1 MKKHWVFILITALL
15 CSAAASVHG
24 EIFRYTT
31 GKGDTHFTD
40 RPLKGKGYRL
50 IWRSGAGGSSGAG
63 KIGSHKPR
71 SKSRSGKSRK
81 HRWRHKKQ
89 YAPMIKKVAK
99 KVKLSP
105 ELLHA
110 VVQAESAYNP
120 KAKSSAGAMGL
131 MQLMPGTASR
141 YGVANAWDPSQNL
154 EGGARYLRDLLDMFK
169 NNIRLALAA
178 YNAGENAV
186 KKYGNRIPPYPET
199 QNYVRKVIDFYLT
212 ERKQRKS

>member
-1 MKKHWVFILITALL
+1 MNVHW
-15 CSAAASVHG
+15 
-24 EIFRYTT
+24 E
-31 GKGDTHFTD
+31 
-40 RPLKGKGYRL
+40 
-50 IWRSGAGGSSGAG
+50 
-63 KIGSHKPR
+63 
-71 SKSRSGKSRK
+71 
-81 HRWRHKKQ
+81 HKKQ
-89 YAPMIKKVAK
+89 YVPMIKRVAK
-99 KVKLSP
+99 KAKLSP

-169 NNIRLALAA
+169 NNLRLALAA

-186 KKYGNRIPPYPET
+186 IKYGNRIPPYPET
-199 QNYVRKVIDFYLT
+199 QKYVRKVIDFYLT
-212 ERKQRKS
+212 ERKQQKS